1 MSVLATLE
9 ITSIAAGG
17 DGVARHD
24 GLAVFVP
31 RSAPGDRLR
40 ALLQSKG
47 RFARGAIVEI
57 EQPGPGRV
65 APACAHYAEG
75 CGGCQLQHLS
85 LDAQRAAKAQVV
97 RDAFQRI
104 GGSVVPLPE
113 VRAIGG
119 GFRYR
124 RKLTV
129 ALHWTGTAWRA
140 GLHRAGAPQALLPL
154 NDCLITDERVVAGTL
169 AVLAQG
175 AQCWPRAPKLRVSLR
190 LAGDDLLLVVEGGT
204 RWPAAS
210 ALADALS
217 FVSAAWWVAE
227 RGERRLLFDRR
238 PVPAPGASFAQ
249 VNEAVSDAL
258 GAHVT
263 ARVTA
268 YAPSTV
274 VDGYAG
280 AGDLAVVLSAKGIV
294 VTAIELDAESSAWCA
309 ARLPS
314 PSRAITARVEDVL
327 AGALPADVVV
337 LNPPRAGVD
346 GAVMEALAACEPRPR
361 AIVYVSCDPATLARD
376 VARLPGWRVA
386 SLVCFDMFP
395 QTAHV
400 ETVCEL
406 VPEAA

>member
-1 MSVLATLE
+1 M
-9 ITSIAAGG
+9 
-17 DGVARHD
+17 
-24 GLAVFVP
+24 
-31 RSAPGDRLR
+31 
-40 ALLQSKG
+40 
-47 RFARGAIVEI
+47 
-57 EQPGPGRV
+57 
-65 APACAHYAEG
+65 
-75 CGGCQLQHLS
+75 
-85 LDAQRAAKAQVV
+85 
-97 RDAFQRI
+97 
-104 GGSVVPLPE
+104 
-113 VRAIGG
+113 
-119 GFRYR
+119 
-124 RKLTV
+124 
-129 ALHWTGTAWRA
+129 
-140 GLHRAGAPQALLPL
+140 
-154 NDCLITDERVVAGTL
+154 AGTL

-190 LAGDDLLLVVEGGT
+190 LAGGDLLLVVEGGT

-217 FVSAAWWVAE
+217 FVSAAWGVAE

-238 PVPAPGASFAQ
+238 PVPAPGASFVQ